1 VRILVTGGAGFI
13 GSNIVDAYVGLGHE
27 VAVVDNLSSGSR
39 ANVNASA
46 AFHELDILD
55 PRLDEAFAAHRPE
68 VVNHHAAQIDV
79 RKSLANPVHDIE
91 VNVIG
96 TVRLLE
102 RCAAHGVKRVI
113 FASTGG
119 AIYGEPEYLP
129 ADETHPV
136 KPLSPYGL
144 DKFAAEHYLRIF
156 REQGGPQVA
165 ILRYANVYGPR
176 QDPHGEAGVV
186 AIFAHAMLTGEA
198 PGIFGDGKQ
207 TRDFVYVGD
216 VVRANVVALDA
227 DLPGPVNIGTGRATS
242 VNDIYAGLAKAVGFD
257 RPARHEQ
264 ERPGE
269 VRDIYLDCGMAA
281 RFLGWRAQ
289 VMLEEGLSRTVEFF
303 RAAGRGSAP

>member
-1 VRILVTGGAGFI
+1 MRILVTGGAGFI
-13 GSNIVDAYVGLGHE
+13 GSNIVDAYAGMGHE
-27 VAVVDNLSSGSR
+27 VAVVDDLSSGSR
-39 ANVNASA
+39 ANINPAA

-55 PRLDEAFAAHRPE
+55 ARLDEAFAAHKPE

-79 RKSLANPVHDIE
+79 RKALANPVRDIE
-91 VNVIG
+91 VNIIG
-96 TVRLLE
+96 TVRVLE
-102 RCAAHGVKRVI
+102 RCAAHGVKRII

-119 AIYGEPEYLP
+119 AIYGEPEYVP
-129 ADETHPV
+129 ADENHPV

-156 REQGGPQVA
+156 REQGGPEIA

-186 AIFAHAMLTGEA
+186 AIFAHAMLRGEV
-198 PGIFGDGKQ
+198 PTIFGDGEQ

-216 VVRANVVALDA
+216 VARANVLALNA
-227 DLPGPVNIGTGRATS
+227 DLHGPVNIGTGRATS

-257 RPARHEQ
+257 RPASHTA

-269 VRDIYLDCGMAA
+269 VRDIHLDCTVA
-281 RFLGWRAQ
+281 RRALGWSPQ
-289 VMLEEGLSRTVEFF
+289 VTLEQGLSRTVEYF
-303 RAAGRGSAP
+303 RAGGRGAAA